1 MSLRKHKSGSK
12 LNMIK
17 PENQLIGL
25 LGKDRVF
32 RALFHDVGKACQVS
46 YGESRKEI
54 GNAMLEA
61 EYNKAKANMTAQQI
75 RSFC

>member
-1 MSLRKHKSGSK
+1 MSLRKHKSSSK
-12 LNMIK
+12 LDIVT
-17 PENQLIGL
+17 PENRLLGL
-25 LGKDRVF
+25 LGKDRIF
-32 RALFHDVGKACQVS
+32 RSLFHDIGKACQVS

-61 EYNKAKANMTAQQI
+61 EYNKAKANMSAQQI